1 MGVHTRSAASSKVP
15 HQEPFSQVAPL
26 LGAAL
31 LLGTGG
37 GFVLATILTLTEA
50 LHVPLGTWWSGNG
63 TGTWSSATLWLG
75 RIIYPGC
82 SIPFSSSPTWGT
94 SGYPLACSLDSWSA
108 GDRAAVPRI

>member
-1 MGVHTRSAASSKVP
+1 MGVHTRSAASSKVA
-15 HQEPFSQVAPL
+15 HQEPFSRVAPL

-50 LHVPLGTWWSGNG
+50 LHVPLGTWWS
-63 TGTWSSATLWLG
+63 SATLWLG

-82 SIPFSSSPTWGT
+82 SIPFSPPPTWGT
-94 SGYPLACSLDSWSA
+94 SGYRLACSLDAWSA